1 MKKEIA
7 SEHIRIFPSSKE
19 WLDKQKGTPAENVEE
34 LISNFAKND
43 DGEEEISL
51 QNFPY

>member
-34 LISNFAKND
+34 LISEREKECSNRGTA
-43 DGEEEISL
+43 
-51 QNFPY
+51 PWR